1 MLLVDGNKKIFG
13 FFTSVITNEDF
24 QYVLIVILLFNT
36 FDKLIHKPK
45 KSKND
50 FINGQESMINTK
62 SNFA

>member
-36 FDKLIHKPK
+36 FDKLIHKSK
-45 KSKND
+45 KSEND
-50 FINGQESMINTK
+50 FINKQKNMINTK